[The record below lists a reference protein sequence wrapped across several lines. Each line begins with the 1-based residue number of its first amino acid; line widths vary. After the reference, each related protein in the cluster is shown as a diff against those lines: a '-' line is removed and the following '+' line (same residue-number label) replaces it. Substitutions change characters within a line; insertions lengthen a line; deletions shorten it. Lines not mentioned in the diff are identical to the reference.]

1 MGSKGSP
8 SGRTMTRTLPA
19 PASVPAARGS
29 FPAPMRIRA
38 VDAPWIATLFRMRA
52 RTTHADLPVETPP
65 EDRDRRG
72 TVPGCPAPLPD
83 RLRCAA
89 RSSAAPNRCEPAA
102 SPRGSCGVRPGA
114 ACSRTSTHAPRCPSI
129 THAGRGR
136 RHIWRSPEPWSA
148 AGVLWGV
155 DLAGPDDDVECTLA
169 PGCRAGG
176 LRGIQVTRRALPP
189 DEVTWCRGV
198 RVTAVG
204 RTALDLARIQPVEE
218 AVVALDQFLG
228 AGLLTMG
235 RLRTAAAAAT
245 GPGCRQIRRAVDLAD
260 GLAESPQETRLRLLL
275 HQSPLPRPIAQYSV
289 REGTRFVARVDF
301 AWPDAKVAVE
311 YEGMWHGRPQQ
322 VARDR
327 RRLNQLTAAGW
338 TVVFVTAADLYDPVQ
353 VIARI
358 AAALAAR
365 SYA

>member
-1 MGSKGSP
+1 MSRTPARPSALRGKVFRGSEQVRAGRLTKGQLRSTAWRRLFP
-8 SGRTMTRTLPA
+8 DVYACASLPVDHARRARAAAHLALPGAVVSGR
-19 PASVPAARGS
+19 S
-29 FPAPMRIRA
+29 
-38 VDAPWIATLFRMRA
+38 
-52 RTTHADLPVETPP
+52 
-65 EDRDRRG
+65 
-72 TVPGCPAPLPD
+72 
-83 RLRCAA
+83 
-89 RSSAAPNRCEPAA
+89 
-102 SPRGSCGVRPGA
+102 
-114 ACSRTSTHAPRCPSI
+114 
-129 THAGRGR
+129 
-136 RHIWRSPEPWSA
+136 

-245 GPGCRQIRRAVDLAD
+245 GPGCRQIQRAVDLAD

-338 TVVFVTAADLYDPVQ
+338 TVVFVTAADLHDPVQ

>member
-1 MGSKGSP
+1 VV
-8 SGRTMTRTLPA
+8 SGR
-19 PASVPAARGS
+19 S
-29 FPAPMRIRA
+29 
-38 VDAPWIATLFRMRA
+38 
-52 RTTHADLPVETPP
+52 
-65 EDRDRRG
+65 
-72 TVPGCPAPLPD
+72 
-83 RLRCAA
+83 
-89 RSSAAPNRCEPAA
+89 
-102 SPRGSCGVRPGA
+102 
-114 ACSRTSTHAPRCPSI
+114 
-129 THAGRGR
+129 
-136 RHIWRSPEPWSA
+136 

-289 REGTRFVARVDF
+289 RGGTRFVARVDF

-338 TVVFVTAADLYDPVQ
+338 SVVFVTAADLHDPVQ
-353 VIARI
+353 MIARI

>member
-1 MGSKGSP
+1 MSRTPARPSALRGKVFRGSEQVRAGRLTKGQLRSTAWRRLFP
-8 SGRTMTRTLPA
+8 DVYACASLPVDHARRARAAAHLALPGAMVSGR
-19 PASVPAARGS
+19 S
-29 FPAPMRIRA
+29 
-38 VDAPWIATLFRMRA
+38 
-52 RTTHADLPVETPP
+52 
-65 EDRDRRG
+65 
-72 TVPGCPAPLPD
+72 
-83 RLRCAA
+83 
-89 RSSAAPNRCEPAA
+89 
-102 SPRGSCGVRPGA
+102 
-114 ACSRTSTHAPRCPSI
+114 
-129 THAGRGR
+129 
-136 RHIWRSPEPWSA
+136 
-148 AGVLWGV
+148 AGVLWGCGPGR
-155 DLAGPDDDVECTLA
+155 AGRRRRVHLA

-338 TVVFVTAADLYDPVQ
+338 TVVFVTAADLHDPVQ

>member
-1 MGSKGSP
+1 MSRTPARPSALRGKVFRGSEQVRAGRLTKGQLRSTAWRRLFP
-8 SGRTMTRTLPA
+8 DVYACASLPVDHARRARAAAHLALPGAVVSGR
-19 PASVPAARGS
+19 S
-29 FPAPMRIRA
+29 
-38 VDAPWIATLFRMRA
+38 
-52 RTTHADLPVETPP
+52 
-65 EDRDRRG
+65 
-72 TVPGCPAPLPD
+72 
-83 RLRCAA
+83 
-89 RSSAAPNRCEPAA
+89 
-102 SPRGSCGVRPGA
+102 
-114 ACSRTSTHAPRCPSI
+114 
-129 THAGRGR
+129 
-136 RHIWRSPEPWSA
+136 

-275 HQSPLPRPIAQYSV
+275 HRSPLSRPIAQYSV

-338 TVVFVTAADLYDPVQ
+338 TVVFVTAADLHDPVQ

>member
-1 MGSKGSP
+1 MSRTPARPSALRGKVFRGSEQVRAGRLTKEQLRSTAWRRLFPDVYACASLPVDHARRARAAAHLALPGAVV
-8 SGRTMTRTLPA
+8 SGR
-19 PASVPAARGS
+19 S
-29 FPAPMRIRA
+29 
-38 VDAPWIATLFRMRA
+38 
-52 RTTHADLPVETPP
+52 
-65 EDRDRRG
+65 
-72 TVPGCPAPLPD
+72 
-83 RLRCAA
+83 
-89 RSSAAPNRCEPAA
+89 
-102 SPRGSCGVRPGA
+102 
-114 ACSRTSTHAPRCPSI
+114 
-129 THAGRGR
+129 
-136 RHIWRSPEPWSA
+136 

-338 TVVFVTAADLYDPVQ
+338 TVVFVTAADLHDPVQ

>member
-1 MGSKGSP
+1 MSRTPARPSALRGKVFRGSEQVRAGRLTKGQLRSTAWRRLFP
-8 SGRTMTRTLPA
+8 DVYACASLPIDHARRARAAAHLALPGAVVSGR
-19 PASVPAARGS
+19 S
-29 FPAPMRIRA
+29 
-38 VDAPWIATLFRMRA
+38 
-52 RTTHADLPVETPP
+52 
-65 EDRDRRG
+65 
-72 TVPGCPAPLPD
+72 
-83 RLRCAA
+83 
-89 RSSAAPNRCEPAA
+89 
-102 SPRGSCGVRPGA
+102 
-114 ACSRTSTHAPRCPSI
+114 
-129 THAGRGR
+129 
-136 RHIWRSPEPWSA
+136 

-289 REGTRFVARVDF
+289 RGGTRFVARVDF

-338 TVVFVTAADLYDPVQ
+338 SVVFVTAADLHDPVQ
-353 VIARI
+353 MIARI

>member
-1 MGSKGSP
+1 MSRTPARPSALRGKVFRGSEQVRAGRLTKGQLRSTAWRRLFP
-8 SGRTMTRTLPA
+8 DVYACASLPVDHARRARAAAHLALPGAVVSGR
-19 PASVPAARGS
+19 S
-29 FPAPMRIRA
+29 
-38 VDAPWIATLFRMRA
+38 
-52 RTTHADLPVETPP
+52 
-65 EDRDRRG
+65 
-72 TVPGCPAPLPD
+72 
-83 RLRCAA
+83 
-89 RSSAAPNRCEPAA
+89 
-102 SPRGSCGVRPGA
+102 
-114 ACSRTSTHAPRCPSI
+114 
-129 THAGRGR
+129 
-136 RHIWRSPEPWSA
+136 

-338 TVVFVTAADLYDPVQ
+338 TVVFVTAADLHD
-353 VIARI
+353 
-358 AAALAAR
+358 
-365 SYA
+365 

>member
-1 MGSKGSP
+1 MSRTPARPSALRGKVFRGSEQVRAGRLTKGQLRSTAWRRLFP
-8 SGRTMTRTLPA
+8 DVYACASLPVDHARRARAAAHLALPGAVVSGR
-19 PASVPAARGS
+19 S
-29 FPAPMRIRA
+29 
-38 VDAPWIATLFRMRA
+38 
-52 RTTHADLPVETPP
+52 
-65 EDRDRRG
+65 
-72 TVPGCPAPLPD
+72 
-83 RLRCAA
+83 
-89 RSSAAPNRCEPAA
+89 
-102 SPRGSCGVRPGA
+102 
-114 ACSRTSTHAPRCPSI
+114 
-129 THAGRGR
+129 
-136 RHIWRSPEPWSA
+136 

-338 TVVFVTAADLYDPVQ
+338 TVVFVTAADLHDPVQ

>member
-1 MGSKGSP
+1 MSRTPARPSALRGKVFRGSEQVRAGRLTKGQLRSTAWRRLFP
-8 SGRTMTRTLPA
+8 DVYACASLPVDHARRARAAAHLALPEAVVSGR
-19 PASVPAARGS
+19 S
-29 FPAPMRIRA
+29 
-38 VDAPWIATLFRMRA
+38 
-52 RTTHADLPVETPP
+52 
-65 EDRDRRG
+65 
-72 TVPGCPAPLPD
+72 
-83 RLRCAA
+83 
-89 RSSAAPNRCEPAA
+89 
-102 SPRGSCGVRPGA
+102 
-114 ACSRTSTHAPRCPSI
+114 
-129 THAGRGR
+129 
-136 RHIWRSPEPWSA
+136 

-176 LRGIQVTRRALPP
+176 LRGIQVTLRALPP

-338 TVVFVTAADLYDPVQ
+338 TVVFVTAADLHDPVQ